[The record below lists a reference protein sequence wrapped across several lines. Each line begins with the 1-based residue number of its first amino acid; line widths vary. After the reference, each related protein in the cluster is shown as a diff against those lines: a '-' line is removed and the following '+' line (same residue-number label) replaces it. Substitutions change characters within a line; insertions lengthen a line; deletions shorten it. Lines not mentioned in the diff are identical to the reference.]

1 MEAFLSQMVGTLL
14 SELGEHDKPPEHEI
28 DHYHDKVCI
37 CCGTLNVAEYGEH
50 EKDSDQAKNAGDTFD
65 DDD

>member
-1 MEAFLSQMVGTLL
+1 MGAFLSQIVGKLL
-14 SELGEHDKPPEHEI
+14 SGVGEGKPTESEI
-28 DHYHDKVCI
+28 DGNICV

-50 EKDSDQAKNAGDTFD
+50 EKYSDQEKTTCDTSD